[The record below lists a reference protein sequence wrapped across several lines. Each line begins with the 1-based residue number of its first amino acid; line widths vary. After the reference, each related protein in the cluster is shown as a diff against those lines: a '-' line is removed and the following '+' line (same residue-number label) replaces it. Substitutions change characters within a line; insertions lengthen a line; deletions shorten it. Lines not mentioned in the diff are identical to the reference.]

1 MILRNSVLSLG
12 SLAIPLL
19 VGLFTVPK
27 ILHELGLERFGVLT
41 LVWAVVGFSSLLDF
55 GVSRALTKRVA
66 ELHRQ
71 STRLR
76 SLIRTGLYFIAL
88 LALGMGLLALSM
100 TDLFDFERFKLSHDE
115 FENSSFLLALSISVV
130 ILGGGFRGVL
140 EGLQRFG
147 VVSFVRLGFGLITFI
162 APLLIL
168 ESAPRIDC
176 IIAIML
182 VARTVGTLIMA
193 WSCRAYLSKGRR
205 SHARRWIELRQLMV
219 TGGWMTLS
227 NLASALM
234 LYVDRFFIAG
244 SAFAPTL
251 ALYTTPY
258 EFVTKLFI
266 IPSALSSVLFPQMA
280 CTARSTSTESKL
292 LATGSAAILA
302 VVTPMIAAV
311 MLFAPEVL
319 GWWLSPEFGQDASF
333 ALRVLSIGVLVNCL
347 AQIFQTY
354 LLGYGC
360 AAWIAWM
367 HCLEVCIFLPVYYVA
382 IQHFGLVGAAW
393 TWTARIFFDSLA
405 MALMLGSVAR
415 SSRHHWWS
423 LLASAVLACVLFS
436 CSSLGTYSKCVLLSV
451 LSVSCACFGFWC
463 FRHYQIPSIPNKS
476 SISKSIRRSPQT

>member
-27 ILHELGLERFGVLT
+27 IIQELGLERFGVLT

-76 SLIRTGLYFIAL
+76 PLIRTGLCFIAL
-88 LALGMGLLALSM
+88 LALGMGLLSLFM

-115 FENSSFLLALSISVV
+115 FENSSFLLALSIFIV

-140 EGLQRFG
+140 EGLHRFG

-162 APLLIL
+162 APLLVFD
-168 ESAPRIDC
+168 STPRIDY

-182 VARTVGTLIMA
+182 VARTVGILIMA
-193 WSCRAYLSKGRR
+193 WSCRAYLYKGRL
-205 SHARRWIELRQLMV
+205 SHARRMIELRQLMAM
-219 TGGWMTLS
+219 GGWMTLS

-234 LYVDRFFIAG
+234 LYIDRFFIAG

-266 IPSALSSVLFPQMA
+266 IPSALSSVLFPQMSIS
-280 CTARSTSTESKL
+280 TLSSNARTKL
-292 LATGSAAILA
+292 LAKGSAAILA
-302 VVTPMIAAV
+302 SVTPLIALV
-311 MLFAPEVL
+311 MLFAQEML
-319 GWWLSPEFGQDASF
+319 GWWVSPQFAIDASLV
-333 ALRVLSIGVLVNCL
+333 LRILSIGVLVNCL

-354 LLGYGC
+354 LLGCGR
-360 AAWIAWM
+360 AAWIAWT
-367 HCLEVCIFLPVYYVA
+367 HSLELCIFIPIFYVT
-382 IQHFGLVGAAW
+382 IKHFGLEGAAW
-393 TWTARIFFDSLA
+393 TWTARVLLDSVA
-405 MALMLGSVAR
+405 MAFMLRCLDLPSK
-415 SSRHHWWS
+415 HHWWT
-423 LLASAVLACVLFS
+423 LLASTVLTFGLFPI
-436 CSSLGTYSKCVLLSV
+436 SSLEADSKLVLLAGIC
-451 LSVSCACFGFWC
+451 VSCACFVLWY
-463 FRHYQIPSIPNKS
+463 FRHLQIESTPAKA
-476 SISKSIRRSPQT
+476 